1 MKSDDIGDPS
11 LIGLSCETGEFQS
24 CSLDEPDASVP
35 IGCEGV
41 LMFSDVNS
49 SCGSLCGSKRRSS
62 PSLEGWTKFFTST
75 DTPNGTGDH
84 EHFFFYNINNRDR
97 LEVYDQNGAVN
108 KNCIKTAIHVRE
120 RETGIPWW
128 ILRKSHTL
136 LFSEFTE
143 KNHTKYGSLDG
154 KSEYFFRLKPDSG

>member
-1 MKSDDIGDPS
+1 
-11 LIGLSCETGEFQS
+11 
-24 CSLDEPDASVP
+24 
-35 IGCEGV
+35 
-41 LMFSDVNS
+41 MFSDVNS